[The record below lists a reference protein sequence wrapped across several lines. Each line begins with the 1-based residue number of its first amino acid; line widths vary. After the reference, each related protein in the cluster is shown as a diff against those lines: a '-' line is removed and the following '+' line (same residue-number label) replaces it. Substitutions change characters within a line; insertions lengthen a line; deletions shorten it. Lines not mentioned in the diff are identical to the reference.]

1 MIVYTVLCWWV
12 TFNWKKHLA
21 RSSNWQRDL
30 LYDICRAK
38 RMKVSASLCNTLL
51 MNNFPFY
58 YLITY
63 KPQCTVPR
71 IQNEF
76 LKKLKKKVAK
86 QQELRYFKAEHTHL
100 SSSDGHGKS
109 MSTQPLCCCHTND
122 ASLQIT
128 KQMSKW
134 VGYAQH
140 LAAHPLHTVS
150 QIPPY
155 VTWLFVHTIQI
166 LTTNRK

>member
-1 MIVYTVLCWWV
+1 MGYTDVCWWV
-12 TFNWKKHLA
+12 TFNRKKYLA
-21 RSSNWQRDL
+21 SSSSWQKDM
-30 LYDICRAK
+30 YICQAK
-38 RMKVSASLCNTLL
+38 RKKVLASLCNTLL

-63 KPQCTVPR
+63 EPQCTVPR
-71 IQNEF
+71 IRNEF
-76 LKKLKKKVAK
+76 LKKRKKVAK
-86 QQELRYFKAEHTHL
+86 QQELRSFRAEYTHL
-100 SSSDGHGKS
+100 SSLDGHGKTV
-109 MSTQPLCCCHTND
+109 STQPLCCCHTND

-166 LTTNRK
+166 LMTNTK